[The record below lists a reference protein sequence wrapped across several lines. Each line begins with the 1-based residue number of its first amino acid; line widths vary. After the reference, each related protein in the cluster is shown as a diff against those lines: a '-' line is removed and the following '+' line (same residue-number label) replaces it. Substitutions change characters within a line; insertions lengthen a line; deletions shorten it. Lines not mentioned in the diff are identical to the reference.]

1 MVFDTIDTSAWP
13 VVHVI
18 IEDTPSCDEDIDT
31 FQRKFLALL
40 HLACTGAD
48 GIAPERISIVM
59 NLNGIINAT
68 FEQQVRAASFI
79 SAVRDYVDT
88 SIFCTALILEN
99 EFVRMIL
106 DCILA
111 IQPLRSLNKLFE
123 RTEDALAWA
132 AANRV
137 RQLEGKDP
145 IY

>member
-1 MVFDTIDTSAWP
+1 MVFDTVDTSAWP
-13 VVHVI
+13 LVHVV
-18 IEDTPSCDEDIDT
+18 IEDAPSCDEEIDT

-40 HLACTGAD
+40 HLASMGAD

-79 SAVRDYVDT
+79 SAVRDYVDR
-88 SIFCTALILEN
+88 SIFCTALVLEN
-99 EFVRMIL
+99 EFVRVIL

-111 IQPLRSLNKLFE
+111 IQPLRSLNKVFE
-123 RTEDALAWA
+123 RTQDALAWA

-137 RQLEGKDP
+137 RQIEGKEP